1 MFYSDINSI
10 YSSQGLMRD
19 SLSLTKIRNVHLKA
33 QIDEFFYG
41 NLRIEMVYII
51 QFTVMHLNSNKTI

>member
-19 SLSLTKIRNVHLKA
+19 SLSLTKIRNVHLKT